1 MNILNDPK
9 FRIKRQLAYLD
20 REMPRALEDLII
32 EQMQNGYEPHERQ
45 IDIINK
51 KQALR
56 IELAGLE

>member
-32 EQMQNGYEPHERQ
+32 EQMQKW
-45 IDIINK
+45 I
-51 KQALR
+51 
-56 IELAGLE
+56 